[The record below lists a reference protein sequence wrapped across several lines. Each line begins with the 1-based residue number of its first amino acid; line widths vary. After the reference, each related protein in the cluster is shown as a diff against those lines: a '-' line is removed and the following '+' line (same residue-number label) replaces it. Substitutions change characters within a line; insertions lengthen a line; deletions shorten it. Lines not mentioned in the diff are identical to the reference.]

1 MTPDAAPGLPRRLAV
16 LIGVVEAALLV
27 FLLTQSGGGAGL
39 LFVVFV
45 GVTAAVGWLLSL
57 RVPGN
62 PIGWLLLVI
71 AGLLLLGPP
80 TQAWGEAV
88 LDTRPNL
95 AAWLLWYGGDRAEQ
109 WAWLPPIGLTFTQL
123 LLLFPDGRL
132 PSPRWRTFSYFTIG
146 AVVLGTAVL
155 AMFEV
160 EVAPGLPSPTGLI
173 SPDSAL
179 TLPVTLLLLAAFA
192 GSAASLVVRF
202 RRADALQRAQIKWVA
217 LAGGV
222 VVGDLHGGPDGLPDP
237 AHRMGRVR
245 DLPRP
250 GVLQPD
256 PVEHRGGGAQVPAV
270 RDRPDHQPDGVLRD
284 RDGCRPGRLRGGRDV
299 GVAAGCRGPA
309 PWRWRPRRWLPQRCS
324 ARCFAGSRT
333 SWTAGS
339 TGRAST
345 ACTRSTPS
353 RHGCG
358 TRWTPMRQPRTCG
371 RPSSGRSRPGSIGV
385 WAAQPG
391 GRPMSRAQV
400 VVVVDAGVDPP
411 RGTRLRTRDGADV
424 CRR

>member
-1 MTPDAAPGLPRRLAV
+1 MTPDATPGLPRRLAV
-16 LIGVVEAALLV
+16 LIGAGEAALLV

-88 LDTRPNL
+88 LDTRPSL

-132 PSPRWRTFSYFTIG
+132 PSPRWRTFSRFTIG

-222 VVGDLHGGPDGLPDP
+222 VVAIFTVDLTDFLIRHTEWGGFGTNLVLASFSLIPLSIGVAVLRYRLYEIDRIISRTVSYAIVTGVVLGAYAAVVTSVSRLAPGSNALAVAAATLVAAAVFRPVLRRIQDLVDGRFNR
-237 AHRMGRVR
+237 ARF
-245 DLPRP
+245 
-250 GVLQPD
+250 
-256 PVEHRGGGAQVPAV
+256 
-270 RDRPDHQPDGVLRD
+270 DGVHEVDAFAARLRD
-284 RDGCRPGRLRGGRDV
+284 SVDADATAADLRATV
-299 GVAAGCRGPA
+299 E
-309 PWRWRPRRWLPQRCS
+309 
-324 ARCFAGSRT
+324 RT
-333 SWTAGS
+333 LA
-339 TGRAST
+339 
-345 ACTRSTPS
+345 
-353 RHGCG
+353 
-358 TRWTPMRQPRTCG
+358 
-371 RPSSGRSRPGSIGV
+371 PGSIGV
-385 WAAQPG
+385 WAAHPG
-391 GRPMSRAQV
+391 GRP
-400 VVVVDAGVDPP
+400 
-411 RGTRLRTRDGADV
+411 
-424 CRR
+424 